1 MKTSKHKLTNVLVS
15 LCGVIVLLCGFV
27 YWSQMDDFSKS
38 KWNNGFREDIIDD
51 VMDNYVYPGVSLTD
65 VIDNL
70 ASGIIVEDYIKSRYL
85 SLFDLDNTMYDV
97 IIYQIKNKYNDFDNI
112 RDSYFVVIHD
122 AEVVVKTLLVESL
135 S

>member
-1 MKTSKHKLTNVLVS
+1 MKTSKHKLTNVLVG